1 MVIQLDHLGQKI
13 AIVANDSHPI
23 EGGFIAHATKL
34 FLNLPSAPIR
44 FYRHGWQ
51 SWTLAAWID
60 PAMPVTPI
68 SAPEFRAKD
77 EDPLYAFAGNHTS
90 AWVGAIELSE
100 NAILLLGALDL
111 SGRVELDGNK
121 LTGFFETGSGDWF
134 VALGKEDQVFRRYA
148 QLLGEK
154 FRTGTT
160 NPLRV
165 WCSWYSLYNLINE
178 AILSRVITDLGNLP
192 FDVIQLDDGWQ
203 IDTGDWEANKKFP
216 SGMAA
221 MAKRIQKT
229 GRIAGLWLS
238 PFVTTKSS
246 SIFRDHQDWI
256 LRDEQGK
263 PVFAGVKFGGAIYPL
278 DVSHPAVLDWLEMQI
293 KKVRNWGYRY
303 LKLDFLYAGAFP
315 GKHFQQKP
323 REVIYRQALN
333 VIRNAAGDAYL
344 LVCGA
349 PVIPSLG
356 LCDGMRIGPDVT
368 PYWLNVP
375 MSVYVNNPNHP
386 STQNAIRTSLNRI
399 WLKEIVQV
407 DPDVV
412 FFRSKVNALK
422 PQEKNLLRDLGE
434 ISGFKAT
441 SDLPQWLSTED
452 KKDLIDFLTHSPRV
466 VRLGRYRFQIDGR
479 DVDFS
484 PAMPLPKEHK
494 FPEKLASG
502 LGLVQ
507 MAHREVIPAIVEVQ
521 KQRLSGRKRL
531 N

>member
-1 MVIQLDHLGQKI
+1 MVFELDYQGQKI
-13 AIVANDSHPI
+13 AIGEVESHPI
-23 EGGFIAHATKL
+23 EGGFIAQAPKL
-34 FLNLPSAPIR
+34 TLNLPSTPKR

-77 EDPLYAFAGNHTS
+77 EDPLYAFAENHTS
-90 AWVGAIELSE
+90 AWVGAVELAD
-100 NAILLLGALDL
+100 NTILLLGSLDL
-111 SGRVELDGNK
+111 RGRVELDGTS
-121 LTGFFETGSGDWF
+121 LTGFFENGSGDWF
-134 VALGKEDQVFRRYA
+134 MAMGEEDQVFKRYA

-154 FRTGTT
+154 FGTNT
-160 NPLRV
+160 TKPLRV

-178 AILSRVITDLGNLP
+178 KIVSKVINDLGNLP

-203 IDTGDWEANKKFP
+203 LNTGDWEANKKFP

-221 MAKRIQKT
+221 MAESIQKT

-238 PFVTTKSS
+238 PFITTKSS
-246 SIFRDHQDWI
+246 GIFHDHPDWI
-256 LRDEQGK
+256 LRDDQGK
-263 PVFAGVKFGGAIYPL
+263 PVFAGIKFGGPIYPL

-293 KKVRNWGYRY
+293 RKVRAWGYKY

-315 GKHFQQKP
+315 GKHYLPGP
-323 REVIYRQALN
+323 REEIYRQALR
-333 VIRNAAGDAYL
+333 VMRNAAGNAYL

-349 PVIPSLG
+349 PIIPSLG

-412 FFRSKVNALK
+412 FFRSKINVLN
-422 PQEKNLLRDLGE
+422 PHEKVLLRDLGE

-441 SDLPQWLSTED
+441 SDLPQWLSSDD
-452 KKDLIDFLTHSPRV
+452 KSDLIDFLTRSPNIS
-466 VRLGRYRFQIDGR
+466 RLGRYQFQIDGR
-479 DVDFS
+479 EVDFS
-484 PAMPLPKEHK
+484 SAMLLPNEYK
-494 FPEKLASG
+494 FPDKLASV

-507 MAHREVIPAIVEVQ
+507 MARREVIPAIVEVL
-521 KQRLSGRKRL
+521 KQRYWRRKL
-531 N
+531 EQ